1 MDTSQ
6 VMGKFSCTGIL
17 MEGLLNQPDYP
28 SENIKQGN
36 HENTSQCQP
45 NSQFSAR
52 QRPWCAHSFLLLMP
66 INPFVAHPGPRQH
79 CQELTTES
87 ISNNNRPT
95 ITLLSS
101 ICSPGVP
108 LPCSRVWT
116 TSSSLFSS
124 SAGMQYLG
132 WWKDKRHLVRPLWGS
147 RAGVLA
153 QCLALL
159 LLAASAQHTAKPQA

>member
-1 MDTSQ
+1 
-6 VMGKFSCTGIL
+6 

-52 QRPWCAHSFLLLMP
+52 QRPWCAHSFLLLTP